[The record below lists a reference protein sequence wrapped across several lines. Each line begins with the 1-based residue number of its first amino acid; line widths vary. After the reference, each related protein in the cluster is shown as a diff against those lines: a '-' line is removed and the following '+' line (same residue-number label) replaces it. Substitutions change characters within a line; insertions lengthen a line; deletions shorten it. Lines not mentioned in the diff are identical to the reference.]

1 MDMLDAAMALPRNT
15 LQGHHPEVRNPLGV
29 RPQRSQ

>member
-15 LQGHHPEVRNPLGV
+15 LQGHHREVRDLLDV